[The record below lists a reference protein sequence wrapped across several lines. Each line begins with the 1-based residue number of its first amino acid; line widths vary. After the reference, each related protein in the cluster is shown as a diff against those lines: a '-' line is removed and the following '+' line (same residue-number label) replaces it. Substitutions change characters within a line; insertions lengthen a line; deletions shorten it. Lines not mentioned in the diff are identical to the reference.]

1 MTIAR
6 TRLAALPVVCHYCR
20 GALLASHRHVLAA
33 QERAVF
39 FRRETGLGPAKPRRS
54 LARDDG
60 GTGAF
65 SPKSELARSLW
76 SASARPGQVGL

>member
-39 FRRETGLGPAKPRRS
+39 CACPACSDLFHRDIGSGPGRS
-54 LARDDG
+54 
-60 GTGAF
+60 
-65 SPKSELARSLW
+65 
-76 SASARPGQVGL
+76 